1 LLIGVFSTYLNAQC
15 PQTISITGGD
25 LDGDPCN
32 IEIDIEITGAPPP
45 PGIGVAGFFID
56 LAVSGPNDLFQQG
69 GAGTFDGNS
78 LVYECLFSG
87 CILGNN
93 LVARL
98 VAPLEPGECITIGES
113 LSSPNG
119 ILFSLNPFISCNFEI
134 PETTICN
141 DIATTEVCG
150 VIQNGNNNC
159 TTTDDSG
166 VSGVEVTIIDDC
178 GNEVTAVTGED
189 GTYCVD
195 ISTVSCI
202 IPEVNPADCPEC
214 DTAITEADCA
224 LIDQIRN
231 LVTGRPHNLTPAQV
245 LAADVNGSGTIN
257 TLDVIIMQIYCFY
270 DPEVLSDATLEA
282 IGTCQYIPSSK
293 ATGELECFNPEL
305 CPPTCG
311 ETDFTLIFAG
321 DINGSCSSCEVDPEI
336 NPFPREFVLSDNSF
350 AFSIACN
357 TSLALEDFYFLFE
370 KNSNDDPISYELN
383 SRINEAVQL
392 EIVEYDK
399 YFAITG
405 ILS

>member
-1 LLIGVFSTYLNAQC
+1 M
-15 PQTISITGGD
+15 
-25 LDGDPCN
+25 
-32 IEIDIEITGAPPP
+32 
-45 PGIGVAGFFID
+45 
-56 LAVSGPNDLFQQG
+56 
-69 GAGTFDGNS
+69 
-78 LVYECLFSG
+78 
-87 CILGNN
+87 
-93 LVARL
+93 
-98 VAPLEPGECITIGES
+98 
-113 LSSPNG
+113 
-119 ILFSLNPFISCNFEI
+119 
-134 PETTICN
+134 
-141 DIATTEVCG
+141 
-150 VIQNGNNNC
+150 
-159 TTTDDSG
+159 
-166 VSGVEVTIIDDC
+166 
-178 GNEVTAVTGED
+178 TAVTGED

-231 LVTGRPHNLTPAQV
+231 LTTGRPHNLTPAQV

-282 IGTCQYIPSSK
+282 IGTCQYIPSSN
-293 ATGELECFNPEL
+293 ATGELECWDPEL
-305 CPPTCG
+305 CPQTCG
-311 ETDFTLIFAG
+311 ETDFTLVFAG

-405 ILS
+405 ILSQEIILSESESLLTVPKELDYKVLDAVIINGESADLLDDLLIERSTPSNNSNNFSVLSSQGTLIVNLEYQIGQRISISDITGNTISRIDCDKAGELGSYQLSILNEGIYFVTVYHENSEPITKKVYHAY